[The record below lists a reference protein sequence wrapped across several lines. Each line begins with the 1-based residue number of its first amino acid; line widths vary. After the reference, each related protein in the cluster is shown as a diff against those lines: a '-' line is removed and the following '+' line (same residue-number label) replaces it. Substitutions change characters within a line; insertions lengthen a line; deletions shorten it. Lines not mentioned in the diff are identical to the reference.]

1 MKVLYKSITADTQ
14 VYVGKCFLVGVE
26 YQKTACAADRA
37 MIVYDEAS
45 ADKTAAQKVCTLCI
59 TPERQ
64 SDRIMFPKDREPELV
79 GIYVDW
85 DTDGV
90 GTVYYHL

>member
-1 MKVLYKSITADTQ
+1 MKVLYKTITTDTQ

-45 ADKTAAQKVCTLCI
+45 ADKTPAQKVCTLCI
-59 TPERQ
+59 SDETQ

-79 GIYVDW
+79 GIYVDY

>member
-1 MKVLYKSITADTQ
+1 MKVLYKTITADTQ
-14 VYVGKCFLVGVE
+14 VYVGRCFLVGVE
-26 YQKTACAADRA
+26 YQKTACDADRA

-59 TPERQ
+59 TPEKQ

>member
-1 MKVLYKSITADTQ
+1 MKVLYKTITATTQ
-14 VYVGKCFLVGVE
+14 VYVGRCFLVGAE

-37 MIVYDEAS
+37 MIVYDEPDS
-45 ADKTAAQKVCTLCI
+45 SVAAPQKVCTLCI
-59 TPERQ
+59 TPETQ
-64 SDRIMFPKDREPELV
+64 SDRIMFPKDREPELT
-79 GIYVDW
+79 GIHVVW

>member
-14 VYVGKCFLVGVE
+14 VYVGRCFLVGVE
-26 YQKTACAADRA
+26 YQKTACANDRV
-37 MIVYDEAS
+37 MTVYDEAS
-45 ADKTAAQKVCTLCI
+45 NDTTAEQIVCSLCI

-85 DTDGV
+85 VTDGV

>member
-1 MKVLYKSITADTQ
+1 MKVLYKTITDDTQ

-26 YQKTACAADRA
+26 LSEPAAA
-37 MIVYDEAS
+37 SAYTMIVYDQATS
-45 ADKTAAQKVCTLCI
+45 GKTDAQKVTTLCI
-59 TPERQ
+59 TAQHQ

-85 DTDGV
+85 TTPCV
-90 GTVYYHL
+90 GTVYYYL